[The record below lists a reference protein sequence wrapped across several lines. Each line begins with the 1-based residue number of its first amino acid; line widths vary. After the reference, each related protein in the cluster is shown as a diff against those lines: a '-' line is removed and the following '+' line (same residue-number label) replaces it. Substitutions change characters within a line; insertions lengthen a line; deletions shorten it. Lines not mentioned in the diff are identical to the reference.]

1 MKGQSLQPQAPKAEL
16 EVEGQGALLL
26 SDIHGA
32 GAPLQPG
39 RLWMDRKPAIPSREL
54 EENGLYVSHNKKAFL
69 PSRRGRKRPAQP
81 CPSLKGGSVGGPG
94 VSNV

>member
-1 MKGQSLQPQAPKAEL
+1 M
-16 EVEGQGALLL
+16 EG
-26 SDIHGA
+26 

-39 RLWMDRKPAIPSREL
+39 LLWMDRKPAIPSREL

-69 PSRRGRKRPAQP
+69 PSWRGRKQPARP